1 MFVIITSVSEVL
13 VLLAEVFSYLE
24 LVYKNSDC

>member
-1 MFVIITSVSEVL
+1 MFVIITSVSEVF
-13 VLLAEVFSYLE
+13 VLLAEVFYILE